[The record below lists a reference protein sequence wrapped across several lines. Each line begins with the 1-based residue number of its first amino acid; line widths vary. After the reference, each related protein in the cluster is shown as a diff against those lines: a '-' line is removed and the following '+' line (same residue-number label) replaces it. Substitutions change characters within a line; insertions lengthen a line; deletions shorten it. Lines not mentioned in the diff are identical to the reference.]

1 MFNQYPDSQLLHVS
15 GILNNNLI
23 LRCHMPETYLY
34 LSVLHTITT
43 QLKHTTSLYIT
54 VLYHPLISYPIKTF
68 SKILAK

>member
-1 MFNQYPDSQLLHVS
+1 MFNQHPDSQLLHVS

-43 QLKHTTSLYIT
+43 QLKHTTLLYTNSIPSP
-54 VLYHPLISYPIKTF
+54 HKQIPIKIF